1 MKITTYH
8 DHDVGSF
15 LHAGALAF
23 TDTPELTPQPTAGA
37 DVVMQSRKN
46 RESGQRAKGKDGGLG
61 SEAVWVEKRVS
72 PLRGSRKAVSRF
84 GRNDGVFVVEKK
96 GIRVAALPSEMRGFF
111 AALRMT
117 T

>member
-1 MKITTYH
+1 MREHWLLPIPQSLPRSRRQEPTSLCNQEKQG
-8 DHDVGSF
+8 VGVAS
-15 LHAGALAF
+15 
-23 TDTPELTPQPTAGA
+23 
-37 DVVMQSRKN
+37 
-46 RESGQRAKGKDGGLG
+46 KGENGGLG
-61 SEAVWVEKRVS
+61 WEAVWVEKRVS

-96 GIRVAALPSEMRGFF
+96 GIRVATLPSEMRGFF

>member
-1 MKITTYH
+1 MVWGLDKKK
-8 DHDVGSF
+8 S
-15 LHAGALAF
+15 
-23 TDTPELTPQPTAGA
+23 
-37 DVVMQSRKN
+37 
-46 RESGQRAKGKDGGLG
+46 ESGIGSKGKDGGLG

-96 GIRVAALPSEMRGFF
+96 GIRVATLPSEMRGFF
-111 AALRMT
+111 AAPRMT